1 MAARTASASRLPAA
15 VGALGAALPGP
26 RVPPEAFRLAKLGR
40 PHATV
45 VFWKLLYSLLKQFQG
60 GGWMEST
67 DTGTQV
73 RFVRSVALNLGYRR
87 PEFYQLPPDG
97 SEGSRELLL
106 VFSWLLCRI
115 SLMEQLLT
123 LNRVKLWDE
132 ATVCMCDTPLKSL
145 QDGES
150 LAPKSHMK
158 GQRDVRYLQWLN
170 GRLQFQ
176 WRKYHS
182 EQQEQCKLLNKV
194 HSYTIGSHTDPIIG
208 HFSITE
214 ADVVRQ
220 PENYKQLLQFV
231 ESDSSRLEAFLKWKL
246 LEPVYWHWM
255 ETLFSPET
263 EDAKPHDMFNKDT
276 ILPSADLY
284 CYGIKRTIQEL
295 DKYRKDLLTLYDGLG
310 ELIAY
315 RKLSCCGTARA
326 REQEQLGESEFCAAV
341 KKAQDIVELKLS
353 DLKCHSS
360 GNRIGAMH
368 GPYRLVFKGKCLKTT
383 KTVRSTKPQK
393 SITEGATATDVIRDL
408 RKKEARLKAELK
420 RRQEEGR
427 QKIYEAAQ
435 GLGQVLCIPPMK
447 RPQTRDAD

>member
-1 MAARTASASRLPAA
+1 MAARAASASRLPAA

-60 GGWMEST
+60 GGWMEPA

-73 RFVRSVALNLGYRR
+73 RFVRSVALSLGYRR

-115 SLMEQLLT
+115 SLMEQLLA

-150 LAPKSHMK
+150 LVPKSHMK
-158 GQRDVRYLQWLN
+158 NQRDVRYLQWLN

-176 WRKYHS
+176 WRKCHT
-182 EQQEQCKLLNKV
+182 EQEEQCKLLNK
-194 HSYTIGSHTDPIIG
+194 
-208 HFSITE
+208 
-214 ADVVRQ
+214 
-220 PENYKQLLQFV
+220 LLQLV
-231 ESDSSRLEAFLKWKL
+231 ESNSSRLEAFLKWKL

-263 EDAKPHDMFNKDT
+263 EDAKPHNTFNKDT
-276 ILPSADLY
+276 ILPGADLY

-295 DKYRKDLLTLYDGLG
+295 DRYRKDLLTLYDGLG

-315 RKLSCCGTARA
+315 RKLSCCGTVRA
-326 REQEQLGESEFCAAV
+326 REQLGESEFCTAV
-341 KKAQDIVELKLS
+341 KKTQDVVELKLS

-368 GPYRLVFKGKCLKTT
+368 GPYRLVFKGKCLKTS
-383 KTVRSTKPQK
+383 KTVRSAKPQK
-393 SITEGATATDVIRDL
+393 SIAEGATATDVIRDL
-408 RKKEARLKAELK
+408 RKKEARLKVELK

-427 QKIYEAAQ
+427 QKVYEAAQ

-447 RPQTRDAD
+447 RAQTKDAN